1 MKINGKAA
9 LNLTIG
15 NIVNIAIG
23 YSVSYISFPLLI
35 LQFGPIFG
43 LILAWLL
50 SFIVFYTMFLFYAW
64 SKKDWIG
71 MGMIK
76 KNLEKNSKKNLI
88 TKLLVYAQS
97 KGEVLFFIVLSIKLG
112 PFTSLVYMRNPDDY
126 SKMNRT
132 DWRIF
137 LIGFVIANL
146 FCTVVVLLAIAIYK
160 ST

>member
-15 NIVNIAIG
+15 TIVNIAIG
-23 YSVSYISFPLLI
+23 YAVSYVSFTFLI
-35 LQFGPIFG
+35 LQLGYILG
-43 LILAWLL
+43 LILAWLF

-76 KNLEKNSKKNLI
+76 KNLEKNSNKNLI
-88 TKLLVYAQS
+88 TRLLAYAQT
-97 KGEVLFFIVLSIKLG
+97 KGEILFFIVLSIKLG
-112 PFTSLVYMRNPDDY
+112 PFTSLVYMRNPGDY
-126 SKMNRT
+126 SKMQKR

-137 LIGFVIANL
+137 LIGFVITNL
-146 FCTVVVLLAIAIYK
+146 FCTVVVLLGIAIYK
-160 ST
+160 AT